1 MGFKMFKLFSNLKD
15 RHVIFA
21 LILTLVCSYLMVYF
35 FDLHNAFGVRDYF
48 RSEYDTWPFFW
59 YHWFKNG
66 GPIEIIQYLF
76 LGFGALVCIKNSNI
90 GQLNQMNSQDQNP
103 TEVFRFWTL
112 MGVTLI
118 LMLIE
123 DAGDPRH
130 TIRVY
135 VQAMAGEEEQGI
147 LGTITELVYFTI
159 LASIPLYAL
168 IRHGKTVLAG
178 RGKTMVYLLGG
189 FFSYA
194 LAVGASF
201 AGSAFH
207 SLLEKNLYMIT
218 GRYLLDLF
226 VTLGDEKTGEL
237 YSQNK
242 DWISF
247 YLMDSP
253 VEESIELIGASL
265 LLAAV
270 ISYARLKEESPKG

>member
-1 MGFKMFKLFSNLKD
+1 MFKLYSRLNDK
-15 RHVIFA
+15 HVIFM
-21 LILTLVCSYLMVYF
+21 LILILICSYLMVYF
-35 FDLHNAFGVRDYF
+35 FDLHNALGVRDYF
-48 RSEYDTWPFFW
+48 RGEYDTWPFFW

-76 LGFGALVCIKNSNI
+76 LGFGALVCIKNSNPSQRN
-90 GQLNQMNSQDQNP
+90 QLDVQEGHSSK
-103 TEVFRFWTL
+103 EISRFWTL
-112 MGVTLI
+112 MGIALI

-135 VQAMAGEEEQGI
+135 VQAMAGEGEQGTV
-147 LGTITELVYFTI
+147 GTITELAYFTLLGMVPI
-159 LASIPLYAL
+159 YAL
-168 IRHGKTVLAG
+168 LRFGRAALTNKVKTA
-178 RGKTMVYLLGG
+178 VYLLGG

-207 SLLEKNLYMIT
+207 SLLEKNLYMIS
-218 GRYLLDLF
+218 GRYLLELL

-237 YSQNK
+237 YAQNK

-265 LLAAV
+265 LLAAA
-270 ISYARLKEESPKG
+270 ISYARSKQESPKG